1 MEKPMNVCQ
10 LGLRIGISS
19 LLIGSINSI
28 WWLPVARSQGV
39 SNPEDRL
46 MSPQPPN
53 PTFRPRDVV
62 PQTQFPPNF
71 DPLTSQQFNL
81 YRLDVGDRIQVNV
94 RNFSEFSFGGQIDP
108 EGNLFVPIL
117 GRITVV
123 GMTLDEVET
132 KVAYELG
139 QKFLQEEPE
148 VLAVLTGVRPVGLT
162 VIGEIVRP
170 GYYAF
175 AQGVGLNNIITTAG
189 GGTEQADLRSV
200 VVRRTLI
207 DGTVLEETIDLYTPL
222 IRGRSLPNIR
232 LQGGDTIIVKRLNTE
247 TARDYDR
254 ALIANTNLTQQ
265 SIVVRVLIQNLPS
278 GEQLRNVELPSGS
291 SFLDL
296 VGLLP
301 SADALRIKRN
311 EVTLLRFDPDVGRIV
326 TQKLNPRSL
335 VLDGD
340 FPQAVLLR
348 DNDVIVTSRTLLGKI
363 LAAFRVLTQP
373 IRDVSSFFFFF
384 DRLFDGNNNNRN

>member
-1 MEKPMNVCQ
+1 MKVCQ
-10 LGLRIGISS
+10 QGLKITLSG
-19 LLIGSINSI
+19 LLIGAMNA
-28 WWLPVARSQGV
+28 WLWLPAARSQGESV
-39 SNPEDRL
+39 SEDSL
-46 MSPQPPN
+46 VSPPTPN
-53 PTFRPRDVV
+53 PTFRPKDLI
-62 PQTQFPPNF
+62 PQTNFPPNF
-71 DPLTSQQFNL
+71 DPITSKQFNL
-81 YRLDVGDRIQVNV
+81 YRLDVGDSIRVDV
-94 RNFSEFSFGGQIDP
+94 RDFSEFSFAGQIDP

-117 GRITVV
+117 GRITVL

-148 VLAVLTGVRPVGLT
+148 VIALLAGVRPVELT
-162 VIGEIVRP
+162 IIGEIIRP

-175 AQGVGLNNIITTAG
+175 SQAANLNSIITAAG

-222 IRGRSLPNIR
+222 ITGKSLPNVR

-265 SIVVRVLIQNLPS
+265 TITVRVLVQNLPS
-278 GEQLRNVELPSGS
+278 GNQLRSVQLPSGS
-291 SFLDL
+291 TFLDL
-296 VGLLP
+296 VAILP
-301 SADALRIKRN
+301 SGDGLRIKRN
-311 EVTLLRFDPDVGRIV
+311 EVTLMRFDTDVGQIV
-326 TQKLNPRSL
+326 TQKLSPRSL
-335 VLDGD
+335 VLEGD

-348 DNDVIVTSRTLLGKI
+348 DNDVIITSRTLLGQVF
-363 LAAFRVLTQP
+363 AAFNIITQP
-373 IRDVSSFFFFF
+373 LRDISSFILFF
-384 DRLFDGNNNNRN
+384 DRLERDLTRNRRR